1 MTLTYFCTIHPNN
14 AILLFLSLKTRGSTT
29 IGVTSVA
36 LSPWDLDT
44 FLVGSEGGLVLKCS
58 FSSETVA
65 AVPSDCESVTLRAPM
80 QFSFSPRGGPIHSVH
95 FSPFHR

>member
-1 MTLTYFCTIHPNN
+1 MTLTYFCAIHRNN
-14 AILLFLSLKTRGSTT
+14 TILLFLSLKTRGSTT

-65 AVPSDCESVTLRAPM
+65 AVPPDGESVTLRAPM